1 MLREIINKN
10 ELLLKIL
17 YIYFISIFCVMC
29 FITLIVKIEYF
40 IIKYEF
46 FNTNYLKEFINLKE
60 EFIFIFKQKYD
71 LNSDT
76 ENYYTENIEC
86 FDSEEIGDIEN
97 NLNNIDNFPI
107 DLNEKFLRKPISNK
121 KYYTNLKKTYS
132 ILLKPPEE
140 QKTLLNKYLDKINI
154 KLGMGLSGDYKSK
167 QE

>member
-17 YIYFISIFCVMC
+17 YIYFISIFCIMC
-29 FITLIVKIEYF
+29 FITLIVKIDYF

-60 EFIFIFKQKYD
+60 EFIFIFKQRYD
-71 LNSDT
+71 LNADK
-76 ENYYTENIEC
+76 ENYYTKNIEC
-86 FDSEEIGDIEN
+86 FDSEEICDIEN
-97 NLNNIDNFPI
+97 NLNGVDIFSIDI
-107 DLNEKFLRKPISNK
+107 NEKFLRKPISNK

-154 KLGMGLSGDYKSK
+154 KLGFSGDSKTK